1 MRTDRTSNKENKMHV
16 EQVIIALVIGGVAG
30 WLAGILIKGGGF
42 GLVGNI
48 VVGLLGAVLGGW
60 LFRVLN
66 VSVGGEWVG
75 PIITST
81 IGAIVLLYAI
91 SFVKKK

>member
-1 MRTDRTSNKENKMHV
+1 MHV

>member
-1 MRTDRTSNKENKMHV
+1 MEI

-60 LFRVLN
+60 LFEVLN
-66 VSVGGEWVG
+66 ISVGGEWLG
-75 PIITST
+75 PIVTST
-81 IGAIVLLYAI
+81 IGAIILLFAI